1 MNTAAAMQTPMPM
14 MGGMMPQMVPQM
26 MPGMMPQMM
35 PMMGGMMPMP
45 MPMMK
50 MTCEMGAD
58 GMMTCR
64 MMPMDGM
71 SMETYA
77 ACCERMM
84 TMMRQGM
91 PCMMCCGGMMMIC
104 MPMIA

>member
-14 MGGMMPQMVPQM
+14 MGGMMP
-26 MPGMMPQMM
+26 GMM

-45 MPMMK
+45 MMMK
-50 MTCEMGAD
+50 MSREMGAD

-71 SMETYA
+71 PMETYT
-77 ACCERMM
+77 ACRERMM
-84 TMMRQGM
+84 TMVQQGM
-91 PCMMCCGGMMMIC
+91 PCMMCCGGLIMIC
-104 MPMIA
+104 MPMMG